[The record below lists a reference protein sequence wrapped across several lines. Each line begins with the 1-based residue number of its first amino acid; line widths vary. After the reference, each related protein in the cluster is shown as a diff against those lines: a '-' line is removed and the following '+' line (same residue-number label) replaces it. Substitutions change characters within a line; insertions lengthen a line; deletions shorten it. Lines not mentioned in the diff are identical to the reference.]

1 MMESLISSS
10 MRSVYTK
17 NTQMLDARVGLSRGP
32 FGDATAERDA
42 NAPFPHRASRRSSHA
57 PLLANASAMREM
69 IRGS

>member
-32 FGDATAERDA
+32 FGDAAAERDA
-42 NAPFPHRASRRSSHA
+42 NAPFSRRSSHA
-57 PLLANASAMREM
+57 PLLANAPAMREM